1 MQCPGEC
8 LPQANTKF
16 VSGGVYLLAYIAIRS
31 DETHRGTLAAPV
43 NGCTPLQLMFAGEAT
58 HSSLFSTANAAYD
71 TGITTAK
78 TLIELFDKLQ
88 K

>member
-1 MQCPGEC
+1 MVATTRWHNDPLYCGSYSYP
-8 LPQANTKF
+8 
-16 VSGGVYLLAYIAIRS
+16 AIGS

-78 TLIELFDKLQ
+78 TLIEFFDKL
-88 K
+88 KNEH